1 MCHFMPYLVSYL
13 SHCSVLLPALNIVC
27 LVNFSNSSKYEIR
40 ISVLVISI
48 VVNSYM
54 VMSFIQ
60 EFVRTAEWWE
70 KVHWHKHFLVLQLLN
85 FLLIFRGVGRWKTN
99 YHWYNITE
107 RLFRIFMNQFDIDL
121 FLFGCQKKKKTEKK
135 GASEWPHRSS
145 ILSTL
150 CLLFNWYLFQVL
162 NPTEISECIPFSQGN
177 SSMPCIRIKCFCYW
191 FKKMRKKTIIF
202 HMIWAKKKKRKR

>member
-60 EFVRTAEWWE
+60 EFVRTAE
-70 KVHWHKHFLVLQLLN
+70 
-85 FLLIFRGVGRWKTN
+85 
-99 YHWYNITE
+99 
-107 RLFRIFMNQFDIDL
+107 
-121 FLFGCQKKKKTEKK
+121 
-135 GASEWPHRSS
+135 
-145 ILSTL
+145 
-150 CLLFNWYLFQVL
+150 
-162 NPTEISECIPFSQGN
+162 
-177 SSMPCIRIKCFCYW
+177 
-191 FKKMRKKTIIF
+191 
-202 HMIWAKKKKRKR
+202 